1 MSMKATVLVGL
12 DVHARQT
19 HAAVLDLGSGELRE
33 RRLRVAPLAVAG
45 FLAELGPGV
54 RAVYEAGPT
63 GFGLV
68 RAAREQGI
76 TVEVVAPGGEYPA
89 VAAGSCSAVNP
100 AANNAPIQV
109 TVRFNLV
116 LITPVISQATANRI
130 VIRAAAIFR
139 TEY

>member
-1 MSMKATVLVGL
+1 MN
-12 DVHARQT
+12 
-19 HAAVLDLGSGELRE
+19 
-33 RRLRVAPLAVAG
+33 
-45 FLAELGPGV
+45 
-54 RAVYEAGPT
+54 
-63 GFGLV
+63 
-68 RAAREQGI
+68 
-76 TVEVVAPGGEYPA
+76 APGGEYPA